1 MKWLAAIICGLLILA
16 GCDKGPVPDPHVGLT
31 AQAAYDT
38 CRKPAEYHSVSPFS
52 FPISAKVMRHSK
64 CLGIDDMLM
73 VVWFGERSEKNML
86 AAKLLVMMY
95 TDSYNDNHPDEHLS
109 ATHLKTDELKVD
121 EEKTYVMFNQLSLEK
136 LKK

>member
-1 MKWLAAIICGLLILA
+1 
-16 GCDKGPVPDPHVGLT
+16 
-31 AQAAYDT
+31 
-38 CRKPAEYHSVSPFS
+38 
-52 FPISAKVMRHSK
+52 MRHSK